1 MLAAL
6 KWRYISC
13 MLESL
18 TESLTE
24 SLRKSL
30 GSGDDIK
37 STNLPSNFFFEL
49 DFIRE
54 TCYYPCT
61 KILPTHKMLLNSI
74 EI

>member
-1 MLAAL
+1 MLD
-6 KWRYISC
+6 
-13 MLESL
+13 SL
-18 TESLTE
+18 TESLNE
-24 SLRKSL
+24 SLKDSL

-37 STNLPSNFFFEL
+37 STNLPSSFFFEL

-61 KILPTHKMLLNSI
+61 KILPPHKMLLNSI